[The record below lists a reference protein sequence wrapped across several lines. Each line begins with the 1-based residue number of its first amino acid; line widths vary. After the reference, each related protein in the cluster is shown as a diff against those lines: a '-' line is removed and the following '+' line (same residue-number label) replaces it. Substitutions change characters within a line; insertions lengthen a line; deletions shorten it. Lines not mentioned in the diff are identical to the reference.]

1 MLCTSVIRSTT
12 FAVIMA
18 GVAALAS
25 GTSVSATPNKT
36 THLLAMGGCPPW
48 KVIEGD
54 AKATQQMAESCQK
67 DVDVIVAGFKKALS
81 LPDANIITRVDEEAT
96 ADGVRQAL
104 RDLDKRAKAEDRVVI
119 YFNFHGGNIDAN
131 YNGYDIE
138 DEVLAMYTA
147 EEPKD
152 FRAATLHGDWMPM
165 KSIRDLVNEIDAE
178 EIILIFEV
186 CEVAAG
192 YKNFRY
198 NMSRRAQ
205 KEWRGRE
212 AVIFTSR
219 GDQSAAFN
227 EEGTMALFTDI
238 FSNGLK
244 SATSGNMRDI
254 FEEAALDVNRS
265 RRAVCMKDENLETLY
280 DNEAV
285 YLHACTQLPLVYDPY
300 GLMDDIYLGGSTM
313 ASRWHDLRDR
323 RHASTNTATTTTEDP
338 FAWAQNFM
346 QPRAQAHPQS
356 PIMPVGP
363 YSSY

>member
-1 MLCTSVIRSTT
+1 MLFRTIIRS
-12 FAVIMA
+12 AVVV
-18 GVAALAS
+18 VAILVS
-25 GTSVSATPNKT
+25 GTCAFATSNKI

-67 DVDVIVAGFKKALS
+67 DVEAIVAGLKKALS
-81 LPDANIITRVDEEAT
+81 LKDEHITTRIDEEAT
-96 ADGVRQAL
+96 AHGVREAL
-104 RDLDKRAKAEDRVVI
+104 RALDTRAKAEDRVVI

-131 YNGYDIE
+131 YNGYDIQ

-152 FRAATLHGDWMPM
+152 FKAASIRGDWMPM

-205 KEWRGRE
+205 KDWKGRE

-238 FSNGLK
+238 FSKGLK
-244 SATSGNMRDI
+244 SATGGNLRDI

-265 RRAVCMKDENLETLY
+265 RRAVCMKEENLETFY
-280 DNEAV
+280 DNEVV

-300 GLMDDIYLGGSTM
+300 GLMDDIYFGGSTM
-313 ASRWHDLRDR
+313 ISRWHELKDR
-323 RHASTNTATTTTEDP
+323 RRASTNTATTTTEDP
-338 FAWAQNFM
+338 FAWAQNFIR
-346 QPRAQAHPQS
+346 PRAQAQPQS
-356 PIMPVGP
+356 PMMPVGP